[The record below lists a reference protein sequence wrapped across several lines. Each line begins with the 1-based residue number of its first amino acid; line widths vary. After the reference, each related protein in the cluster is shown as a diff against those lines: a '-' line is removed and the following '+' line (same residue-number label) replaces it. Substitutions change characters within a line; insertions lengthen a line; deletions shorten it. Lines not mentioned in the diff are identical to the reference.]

1 MDKSWMTITNRWKSV
16 EYKEGVKSFIAFAC
30 KNLGSNVEIR
40 CPCVD
45 CVNSKKMKSNVVE
58 LHLIRRGIDP
68 SYKTWLHH
76 GEPVLRR
83 LTCVLDDDGHNQTE
97 SGGDAGN
104 DDQLHDMLQE
114 IYMCGGLD
122 DDDELPNNGRND
134 TCTFNKLFDAAQ
146 RKVYPGSERTV
157 LSLRE
162 SNDATNDV
170 FQQEESTEVAQIVV
184 DEEPITT
191 LLHRTDIEC
200 EIIGV
205 EVVLQSH
212 GNDEEDDLHSDE
224 EDALCRDEEDEL
236 HSDED
241 TDLDVL

>member
-1 MDKSWMTITNRWKSV
+1 
-16 EYKEGVKSFIAFAC
+16 
-30 KNLGSNVEIR
+30 
-40 CPCVD
+40 
-45 CVNSKKMKSNVVE
+45 MKSNVVE

-76 GEPVLRR
+76 GEPVPQRP
-83 LTCVLDDDGHNQTE
+83 TSVLDDDGHNQTK
-97 SGGDAGN
+97 SGGNAGN
-104 DDQLHDMLQE
+104 DDQLHDKLQE
-114 IYMCGGLD
+114 IYMCHGLD
-122 DDDELPNNGRND
+122 DDDELPNNGSED
-134 TCTFNKLFDAAQ
+134 TCTFDKLFDASQ
-146 RKVYPGSERTV
+146 RKVYPGSKRTV
-157 LSLRE
+157 LSFMVKMLHVKVYNKMSNKE

-170 FQQEESTEVAQIVV
+170 FQQEESTEVAQIIV

-224 EDALCRDEEDEL
+224 EDVLRRDEEDEL
-236 HSDED
+236 RSDED
-241 TDLDVL
+241 ADLDV

>member
-1 MDKSWMTITNRWKSV
+1 
-16 EYKEGVKSFIAFAC
+16 
-30 KNLGSNVEIR
+30 
-40 CPCVD
+40 
-45 CVNSKKMKSNVVE
+45 MKSNVVE

-68 SYKTWLHH
+68 SYKTWLHY
-76 GEPVLRR
+76 GEPILRR

-134 TCTFNKLFDAAQ
+134 TCTFNKLFAAAR
-146 RKVYPGSERTV
+146 RKEDPGSERTV
-157 LSLRE
+157 LSFVVKMLHVKVYNKMSNKE

-170 FQQEESTEVAQIVV
+170 FQQEESTEVAQIIV

-236 HSDED
+236 RSDED
-241 TDLDVL
+241 TDLDVLSV